1 MTQQASSTPAA
12 ARAVIASADAL
23 KRFASEMFV
32 KAGAPAAQAGVIA
45 DVLVWANLRGMD
57 TLSESETR
65 RVKRWMPY
73 GGGI

>member
-1 MTQQASSTPAA
+1 MSKMKTKSGAKNSPA
-12 ARAVIASADAL
+12 RTRD
-23 KRFASEMFV
+23 
-32 KAGAPAAQAGVIA
+32 
-45 DVLVWANLRGMD
+45 LRGMD